1 MSIPRIPDWIR
12 TSEQMRAELRR
23 LRRTE
28 LLLSWGLALEIM
40 LAVLI
45 LTSVVFDPTGS
56 RLLLAFK
63 IFIPFS
69 LSMLM
74 VGTVLKYREKF
85 AVIAAEL
92 RKRLGDG
99 R

>member
-1 MSIPRIPDWIR
+1 MSTPRIPDWIR

-45 LTSVVFDPTGS
+45 LASVVFDPTGS
-56 RLLLAFK
+56 RPLLAFK

-69 LSMLM
+69 LSILM
-74 VGTVLKYREKF
+74 VAVVLEYRAKF
-85 AVIAAEL
+85 TVIAAEL
-92 RKRLGDG
+92 RKRLDDKQ
-99 R
+99 